1 MTPVCEIVSWFC
13 HLVLKNQRNISPS
26 EQLAKA
32 WLWFLLAAAWQSC
45 LLFFYG
51 AFLWNDPDQ
60 GLRTMITQLKGTN
73 KPYTVVQIE
82 FRVSFHTPWL
92 KQWFNCRWAKVTFI
106 CKFCD
111 LNPKPKPNTLS
122 CIHTCI
128 SPRKKTPDPTLLQ
141 QKIKPSMT

>member
-26 EQLAKA
+26 EQGLVVIFAGC
-32 WLWFLLAAAWQSC
+32 C
-45 LLFFYG
+45 LTVLFVIFYG

-122 CIHTCI
+122 CTHTCI
-128 SPRKKTPDPTLLQ
+128 SPRKKTPDPRLLQ